1 MEVPS
6 LSQVLPWI
14 EQIGVGAIAG
24 FVSGFAIKKI
34 GKAVALALGLL
45 VVSVQFLAWGGY
57 VTVDWV
63 KLQTDVEPWLRTEA
77 LNEGWSGLVDVLT
90 YNAPFAVAFVPA
102 LIAGLRRG

>member
-1 MEVPS
+1 
-6 LSQVLPWI
+6 L
-14 EQIGVGAIAG
+14 
-24 FVSGFAIKKI
+24 F
-34 GKAVALALGLL
+34 
-45 VVSVQFLAWGGY
+45 VSVQFLAWGGY

-77 LNEGWSGLVDVLT
+77 LNSGWSGLVDVLT